1 MQHQIKTEFEKNQQ
15 IKKEALASIALYV
28 AFFIWWYVTGYGLA
42 GTGTPQTYT
51 YVMGLPMWFFLGNI
65 CDHASHL
72 LTAGIQPYRWRNGRS
87 RIRSHRCCNG
97 RRLLR

>member
-51 YVMGLPMWFFLGNI
+51 YVMGLPMWFFLSCVVGYVLF
-65 CDHASHL
+65 CVASVL
-72 LTAGIQPYRWRNGRS
+72 VVKFVFKDFDLGEESEGGEQA
-87 RIRSHRCCNG
+87 
-97 RRLLR
+97 